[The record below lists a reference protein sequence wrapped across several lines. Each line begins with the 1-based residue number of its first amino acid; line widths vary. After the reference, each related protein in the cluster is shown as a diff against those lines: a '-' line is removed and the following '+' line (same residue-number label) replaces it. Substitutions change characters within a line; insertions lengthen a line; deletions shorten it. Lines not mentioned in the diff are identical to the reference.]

1 MDIIEQYTC
10 QSLNEVR
17 ENIDRIDDRIVR
29 LIAQRYDYVNQAA
42 ALKKD
47 IAEITDSKRIGQVIE
62 KVKQQAKQNNIDENI
77 IEPIYRTMIN
87 AFIKEEVRKFDSV
100 YDILKK
106 SYY

>member
-17 ENIDRIDDRIVR
+17 ENIDRIDDRIVK

-42 ALKKD
+42 GLKKD